1 MQTIVAITAKRQ
13 ATFPKKLLDIL
24 GAKPGDRLIARVEDK
39 KVVLE
44 PVGRGIL
51 DVAGTLPKF
60 KVPKGKTVEDL
71 INEARDET
79 FRKTVR

>member
-1 MQTIVAITAKRQ
+1 MQTIVSITAKRQ
-13 ATFPKKLLDIL
+13 ATFPKKLLDTL
-24 GAKPGDRLIARVEDK
+24 GAKPGDRLIARIEDK

-51 DVAGTLPKF
+51 DIAGTLPKF
-60 KVPKGKTVEDL
+60 KISKGKTVENL
-71 INEARDET
+71 INEARDEI